1 MGARSP
7 SSSVMRGAGADGE
20 RASGAAPELEVV
32 AAHLARRARPVTAH
46 GALPSPVARSP
57 RGAPDVEA
65 RRALGLLID
74 SARRESAD
82 RGPLEEQR
90 WRLWAARLARWSRD
104 WDAAGRALDEMGEGA
119 ARCPDPSGG
128 WLAAAAFEERL
139 ALALDRGERRRAFEL
154 LGERPEHDGPT
165 GALLRWAAGDDEA
178 AHRIGD
184 ADPGDWAARALRCDP
199 DAPLL
204 VELDLDRATA
214 RNELDRAS
222 VGARAVVL
230 VALEEPGGRVVS
242 ADVAPGLA
250 DGLEPWSVRAR
261 DAHLDAAGP
270 QRRGRPGQQA
280 VVLARGAARP
290 RDEAAIEASCL
301 GGAASAARAI
311 LCVPLAGTRGLGG
324 WLWAEFDH
332 RLLPATQQIASL
344 AVAAEAALAR
354 RRGGDVQA
362 WGSPIGSALG
372 KLARRRWALLTPGG
386 LQRGAPASSG
396 GAGALGGLRA
406 REAWPASRALREG
419 RPVRYGPVLRSRAHR
434 LPSDRGADTLF
445 EGSSSGAA
453 LPLRVGA
460 VPVAAVVVESTRR
473 EDARP
478 ENVERWERGL
488 DRTAHAVFA
497 AALDERLRGR
507 GGFGLDVAAP
517 DGRAFVEWL
526 ARAGAGSG
534 AQVFEIAGPAGA
546 GRMAAA
552 AALHEARAWFGA
564 CGPLTLVAPD
574 PRELGPGCAIGRAM
588 RPGATVVVPRVR
600 RAPGGRAR
608 DRGAMEEGSGEEE
621 RRARPDHAAGRE
633 RGEERPRRNGR
644 SLGSAGAGRTSPLDP
659 LDGAGRHARDRG
671 ESRGPASSRSGHR
684 RALATAVGP
693 RRPRP
698 RRPRAF
704 RRGRGSDHRVGARR
718 VCERTRARMARA
730 DPAARGDCPG
740 PRGCRLDGAH
750 LERSSERG
758 RRRAAHGVGSVDL
771 RRSRASG
778 RAPGHRGGEARALVN
793 LFARAGA
800 GGKGRRAQRGVRRA
814 GPSRWFFP
822 GRKMAIVSEAP
833 PGTATKPTS
842 ISLSTYIAQYFP

>member
-1 MGARSP
+1 MVDPGRGTSARDALEALLGGWGPERAEIARTLARAVRLVDADLMGARSP
-7 SSSVMRGAGADGE
+7 SSSVMRGAGAGGG
-20 RASGAAPELEVV
+20 RAPGAAPELEVI

-46 GALPSPVARSP
+46 GVLPSPAARSQ
-57 RGAPDVEA
+57 RGAPGEEA
-65 RRALGLLID
+65 RSALGLLID

-90 WRLWAARLARWSRD
+90 WRLWAARLARWSWD
-104 WDAAGRALDEMGEGA
+104 WDAADRALDGMEEGG

-139 ALALDRGERRRAFEL
+139 ALALDRGERRYAFEL

-184 ADPGDWAARALRCDP
+184 ADPGDWAGRALRGDP

-214 RNELDRAS
+214 GNELDRAS

-230 VALEEPGGRVVS
+230 VALEARGGRVVS

-250 DGLEPWSVRAR
+250 RALEPWSVRAR

-270 QRRGRPGQQA
+270 QRRGRPGQHA

-311 LCVPLAGTRGLGG
+311 LCVPLGGTSGIGG

-332 RLLPATQQIASL
+332 RLLPAPQRIASL
-344 AVAAEAALAR
+344 AVAAEAVLAR
-354 RRGGDVQA
+354 RRGGDAQG
-362 WGSPIGSALG
+362 WGSPIGSVLG

-445 EGSSSGAA
+445 ERSSSGAA

-507 GGFGLDVAAP
+507 GGFGVDVAAP

-588 RPGATVVVPRVR
+588 QPGATVVVREFEGLPAAGPGIVERWRREAAKKSAALVLITRPGEDAQRSGRAGADARWEIPALDERRHWIPSMALAVTRAIEGSHAVLPLPQAAIAALWRQRWGRGVRGLAGLVRSAAAAGPITASGLGASARELGLEWRDRIRPREATVR
-600 RAPGGRAR
+600 DLAAAAWTARTSGGRPNVAGAAR
-608 DRGAMEEGSGEEE
+608 LMGWDPSTFAA
-621 RRARPDHAAGRE
+621 RARAAGLPDIE
-633 RGEERPRRNGR
+633 
-644 SLGSAGAGRTSPLDP
+644 AA
-659 LDGAGRHARDRG
+659 
-671 ESRGPASSRSGHR
+671 R
-684 RALATAVGP
+684 RAL
-693 RRPRP
+693 
-698 RRPRAF
+698 
-704 RRGRGSDHRVGARR
+704 S
-718 VCERTRARMARA
+718 
-730 DPAARGDCPG
+730 
-740 PRGCRLDGAH
+740 
-750 LERSSERG
+750 
-758 RRRAAHGVGSVDL
+758 
-771 RRSRASG
+771 
-778 RAPGHRGGEARALVN
+778 
-793 LFARAGA
+793 
-800 GGKGRRAQRGVRRA
+800 
-814 GPSRWFFP
+814 
-822 GRKMAIVSEAP
+822 
-833 PGTATKPTS
+833 
-842 ISLSTYIAQYFP
+842 

>member
-1 MGARSP
+1 M
-7 SSSVMRGAGADGE
+7 E
-20 RASGAAPELEVV
+20 
-32 AAHLARRARPVTAH
+32 
-46 GALPSPVARSP
+46 
-57 RGAPDVEA
+57 
-65 RRALGLLID
+65 
-74 SARRESAD
+74 
-82 RGPLEEQR
+82 
-90 WRLWAARLARWSRD
+90 
-104 WDAAGRALDEMGEGA
+104 EGA
-119 ARCPDPSGG
+119 ARCPAPSGG

-154 LGERPEHDGPT
+154 IGECPEHDGPT

-184 ADPGDWAARALRCDP
+184 ADPGDWAGRALRGDP

-214 RNELDRAS
+214 RHELGRAS

-250 DGLEPWSVRAR
+250 DALESWSVRTR

-280 VVLARGAARP
+280 AVLARGDARP

-324 WLWAEFDH
+324 WLWVEFDH

-445 EGSSSGAA
+445 ERSSSGAA

-526 ARAGAGSG
+526 ALAGAGSG

-552 AALHEARAWFGA
+552 VALHERARGS
-564 CGPLTLVAPD
+564 
-574 PRELGPGCAIGRAM
+574 
-588 RPGATVVVPRVR
+588 RVR
-600 RAPGGRAR
+600 
-608 DRGAMEEGSGEEE
+608 
-621 RRARPDHAAGRE
+621 
-633 RGEERPRRNGR
+633 
-644 SLGSAGAGRTSPLDP
+644 
-659 LDGAGRHARDRG
+659 
-671 ESRGPASSRSGHR
+671 PALSSR
-684 RALATAVGP
+684 
-693 RRPRP
+693 
-698 RRPRAF
+698 
-704 RRGRGSDHRVGARR
+704 
-718 VCERTRARMARA
+718 RTR
-730 DPAARGDCPG
+730 GLG
-740 PRGCRLDGAH
+740 QGAP
-750 LERSSERG
+750 SVG
-758 RRRAAHGVGSVDL
+758 R
-771 RRSRASG
+771 
-778 RAPGHRGGEARALVN
+778 
-793 LFARAGA
+793 
-800 GGKGRRAQRGVRRA
+800 
-814 GPSRWFFP
+814 
-822 GRKMAIVSEAP
+822 
-833 PGTATKPTS
+833 
-842 ISLSTYIAQYFP
+842 